1 MYLPDHFRETDI
13 NEIKRIIQEFPLATL
28 ITSSS
33 KGLAANHLPLLIE
46 FKDNLP
52 QRLLGHIAIDN
63 PIYEDNNNNDDVLVV
78 YKAEDSY
85 VSPNWYPTKQ
95 KNHKVVPTWNYQ
107 SVHFYGK
114 IKFLSDVKS
123 LLKVVGNLTQNHEI
137 RIGESEPWKIKDA
150 PNDFIKEKLS
160 NIIGIQIDIIKT
172 MAKSKLS
179 QNRELVDFNSV
190 KTKMLEK
197 NKKFLY
203 KAMINK
209 TNTQQN

>member
-1 MYLPDHFRETDI
+1 MENQRCS
-13 NEIKRIIQEFPLATL
+13 KR
-28 ITSSS
+28 
-33 KGLAANHLPLLIE
+33 
-46 FKDNLP
+46 
-52 QRLLGHIAIDN
+52 
-63 PIYEDNNNNDDVLVV
+63 
-78 YKAEDSY
+78 
-85 VSPNWYPTKQ
+85 
-95 KNHKVVPTWNYQ
+95 
-107 SVHFYGK
+107 FY
-114 IKFLSDVKS
+114 
-123 LLKVVGNLTQNHEI
+123 
-137 RIGESEPWKIKDA
+137 
-150 PNDFIKEKLS
+150 KEKLS